1 MKQYQDTKKIN
12 GIYLAVDYHPNT
24 DFILNKF
31 AKELGLQDKDI
42 HNGNTDL
49 DPSKEYKFHT
59 TIIYSKFKNGLHKDE
74 NDKSLVNFLTK
85 NGSSIFQKKRPKL
98 SVPIKIKGVGFFD
111 IKNEKTNKNEI
122 NFHIKVGSP
131 FLTSEFNRA
140 IKFGLP
146 TDFPKYD
153 PHITI
158 SNNVSI
164 EFRKSIED
172 SSHPDYK
179 KNKNI
184 ISKYV
189 NATLYSNDEYI
200 EQLD

>member
-1 MKQYQDTKKIN
+1 MNTDSVNNKINGIN

-59 TIIYSKFKNGLHKDE
+59 TIIYSKFKTPLPRDS
-74 NDKSLVNFLTK
+74 DLANFLTK

-98 SVPIKIKGVGFFD
+98 SVPIKIKGVGFFNT
-111 IKNEKTNKNEI
+111 KNEKTHKNEI
-122 NFHIKVGSP
+122 NFHIKVSSP

-146 TDFPKYD
+146 TDFPKYE

-158 SNNVSI
+158 SNNVTP

-184 ISKYV
+184 ISKYT

-200 EQLD
+200 ELLD